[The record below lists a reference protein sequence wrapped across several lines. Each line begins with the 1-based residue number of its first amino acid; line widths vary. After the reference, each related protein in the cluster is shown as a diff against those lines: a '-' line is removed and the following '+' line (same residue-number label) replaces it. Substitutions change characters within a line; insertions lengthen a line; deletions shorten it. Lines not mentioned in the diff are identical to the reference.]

1 MIKRTI
7 LLAATALGL
16 SACAT
21 YDDGMAVASAEPMTG
36 NVAPEGTVDPAI
48 WRVADEDTT
57 VYMLGTFHLLPEG
70 YNWRTDTIDAALA
83 ESDEVYF
90 EIADDLSNP
99 AALQPLIT
107 ELAVDPSQ
115 PTLAAR
121 IGEDYAARVA
131 TLVEPL
137 GIPAQAL
144 NVMDT
149 WFVGLTLSQAIAMK
163 AGMTGESGVEQTLRT
178 IVEERGLPIKGLE
191 TAREQL
197 SYLDTMSA
205 EAQREFIVQGLED
218 TSEAEILEMFNAMQI
233 SWARGD
239 EQAIGD
245 VFNEGM
251 EIGTEVRSAL
261 LTRRNTDWTGDI
273 VARMGQPGTVFVAVG
288 AGHLVGDD
296 SVVAM
301 LRQRGYTVT
310 RIDD

>member
-1 MIKRTI
+1 MIKKTV

-21 YDDGMAVASAEPMTG
+21 YDDGMAVATAPTMG
-36 NVAPEGTVDPAI
+36 NTAPEGTIDPAV

-70 YNWRTDTIDAALA
+70 YQWRTDTIDAALA

-107 ELAVDPSQ
+107 ELAIDPSQ

-121 IGEDYAARVA
+121 IGEEYATRVA
-131 TLVEPL
+131 TMVEPL

-149 WFVGLTLSQAIAMK
+149 WFVGLTLSNAIAMK
-163 AGMTGESGVEQTLRT
+163 AGMTGESGVEMTLRT

-205 EAQREFIVQGLED
+205 EAQREFILEGLED
-218 TSEAEILEMFNAMQI
+218 TSDEEILEMFSSMQD

-251 EIGTEVRSAL
+251 EIGGEVRSAL

-273 VARMGQPGTVFVAVG
+273 IQRMGQPGTVFVAVG